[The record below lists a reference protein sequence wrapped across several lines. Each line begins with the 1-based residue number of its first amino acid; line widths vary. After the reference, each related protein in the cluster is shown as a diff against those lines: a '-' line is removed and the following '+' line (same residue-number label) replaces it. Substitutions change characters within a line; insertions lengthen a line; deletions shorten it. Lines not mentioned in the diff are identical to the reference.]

1 MNDYLVWYKER
12 EDSSDIVA
20 GVCRCYDS
28 GRATAIQMQFVLKYF
43 EKKEVYQVGVTR
55 IPINKVNMAFR
66 EKDFPTRW
74 VVVER
79 GVEIPEEE

>member
-43 EKKEVYQVGVTR
+43 EGKDVYQVGVTR
-55 IPINKVNMAFR
+55 IPINKVSLDFR
-66 EKDFPTRW
+66 GVGFPTRW
-74 VVVER
+74 VIVEN
-79 GVEIPEEE
+79 GIEIPEED